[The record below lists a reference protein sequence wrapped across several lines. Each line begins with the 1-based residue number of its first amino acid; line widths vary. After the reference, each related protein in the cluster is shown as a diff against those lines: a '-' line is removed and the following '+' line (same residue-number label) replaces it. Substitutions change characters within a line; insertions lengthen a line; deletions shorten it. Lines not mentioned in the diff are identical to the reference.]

1 MSAIIIDEKIVHYE
15 VLGRGR
21 PVLFLHSW
29 VGSWRTWAAAMQS
42 VAVSFRAYALD
53 LWGFGDTAREPGDYS
68 VKRQAY
74 LLDHFLEAMG
84 LGKVAF
90 VGQGLGALAALQFTS
105 KYPTLVDRLMLI
117 SLPFEKGQLS
127 ERLLTLANPAD
138 LVEWLLPHESSIEPL
153 RADVLKTDPYA
164 ISASLE
170 TFEVLDPLSILTSL
184 ETACLILHG
193 VDDPV
198 VEAPDEARL
207 RSLPDQV
214 HSILL
219 EGCGHFPMLEASKT
233 FNHLLTDFLVQESGD
248 SPRTLQVKGEWKR
261 RIR

>member
-1 MSAIIIDEKIVHYE
+1 MSAIIIDDKIVHYE

-42 VAVSFRAYALD
+42 VAVSFRTYALD
-53 LWGFGDTAREPGDYS
+53 LWGFGDTAREPGNYS
-68 VKRQAY
+68 IKRQAT

-84 LGKVAF
+84 LGRVAF

-105 KYPTLVDRLMLI
+105 KYPMLVDRLMLI
-117 SLPFEKGQLS
+117 NLPFKKGQVAD
-127 ERLLTLANPAD
+127 RLLTITNPAD
-138 LVEWLLPHESSIEPL
+138 LADWLPPREASIDPL

-164 ISASLE
+164 ITASLE
-170 TFEVLDPLSILTSL
+170 TFEGIDPLSILTLL
-184 ETACLILHG
+184 ETTCLILHG
-193 VDDPV
+193 ADDLV
-198 VEAPDEARL
+198 VKVPDEAEL
-207 RSLPDQV
+207 RNLPDQV

-219 EGCGHFPMLEASKT
+219 EGCGHYPMLEASKT

-248 SPRTLQVKGEWKR
+248 SPRNLKVKGEWKR
-261 RIR
+261 RVR